1 MARWSVPVSARAQ
14 VLNSPPRR
22 LSARIEQRTAS
33 RVAQFS
39 SLPDEAL
46 VDVRVV
52 SAILNR
58 SVTSVWRDVTR
69 GVLEPPVRVGAQSSR
84 FRVGNIRAVARGGR

>member
-1 MARWSVPVSARAQ
+1 MSANAQ
-14 VLNSPPRR
+14 VLSSPPPR
-22 LSARIEQRTAS
+22 LSARIVQRTAS
-33 RVAQFS
+33 RVSQFP

-58 SVTSVWRDVTR
+58 SVASVWRDVTR
-69 GVLEPPVRVGAQSSR
+69 GVLEPPVRLGAQSR
-84 FRVGNIRAVARGGR
+84 GFRVGNIRAVARGGR